1 MGVPEIL
8 AAGSAIA
15 GGIGASQERA
25 ERRLGELLIEQKA
38 TVGLATGGRPAKET
52 PAAPEGV
59 YGDTPSLA
67 EIGVSYK
74 LSSHA
79 QRVAAIPAAEFEGI
93 VGQWWGKFA

>member
-1 MGVPEIL
+1 MRAYAHQSKNRQLEID
-8 AAGSAIA
+8 AAEIR
-15 GGIGASQERA
+15 IRA

-79 QRVAAIPAAEFEGI
+79 QKVAAIPAAEFEGI